1 MVSVTWLRMQ
11 LKYHLVAVI
20 SLVTA
25 LGGLSLDTWRD
36 HQNELHQTQ
45 RQASF
50 EMLKHLA
57 ELQSIVDHAHYAGDT
72 ARGDPIEGW
81 KHVLLLRDLSA
92 VLPVSN
98 QQHSQRL
105 LLIWQQQWESLMQN
119 AGSEA
124 VLSQAIEQSRRGLL
138 QTIATLN

>member
-1 MVSVTWLRMQ
+1 MIKMTWLRMQ

-57 ELQSIVDHAHYAGDT
+57 ELQSIVDHAHYDGDAG
-72 ARGDPIEGW
+72 RGDPIEGW

-92 VLPVSN
+92 VLTMRHREQSE
-98 QQHSQRL
+98 HL
-105 LLIWQQQWESLMQN
+105 MLIWQQHWETLMQSQS
-119 AGSEA
+119 SEGL
-124 VLSQAIEQSRRGLL
+124 LSEEIDQSRRLLL
-138 QTIATLN
+138 QTILTLN